1 MGLGENG
8 RRSLMLQ
15 FINWPWYGDWIKT
28 KQAEHDARATVTTLC
43 SEDSSWTRARKI
55 CEHAG
60 ITMDHNMM
68 ALLPAMV
75 EALDAYKQLDEE
87 ARLQQ

>member
-1 MGLGENG
+1 
-8 RRSLMLQ
+8 ML
-15 FINWPWYGDWIKT
+15 NWNWYPDWIKA
-28 KQAEHDARATVTTLC
+28 KQAEHEARATVTTLC
-43 SEDSSWTRARKI
+43 SKDSSWTRTRKI

-60 ITMDHNMM
+60 ITMDRNMM

-87 ARLQQ
+87 ARLQK

>member
-1 MGLGENG
+1 
-8 RRSLMLQ
+8 MLQ
-15 FINWPWYGDWIKT
+15 FINWPWYGDWIKA
-28 KQAEHDARATVTTLC
+28 KQAEHDARATVTRLC

-60 ITMDHNMM
+60 IAMDRNMM

-87 ARLQQ
+87 ARLQK

>member
-1 MGLGENG
+1 
-8 RRSLMLQ
+8 ML
-15 FINWPWYGDWIKT
+15 NWNWYPDWIKA
-28 KQAEHDARATVTTLC
+28 KQAEHEAGATVTTLC

-60 ITMDHNMM
+60 IAMDRN
-68 ALLPAMV
+68 ALVLLPAMV

-87 ARLQQ
+87 ARLQK

>member
-1 MGLGENG
+1 
-8 RRSLMLQ
+8 MLQ
-15 FINWPWYGDWIKT
+15 FINWPWHSNRIKT
-28 KQAEHDARATVTTLC
+28 KQAEHEDRTTVTTLC

-55 CEHAG
+55 CQHAG
-60 ITMDHNMM
+60 ITMDRNMM

-87 ARLQQ
+87 ARLQK